1 MYVHYNVLEKLQKNV
16 FLLGFLIVATYAA
29 LAILSLT
36 AGYWAGVGSS
46 LPLTRSEFSSTAP
59 QEKTTEE
66 SKESAEGDSESES
79 DDEALGM
86 EELSAVKA
94 SMQEECKLVSLG
106 RGLLEARTNRLSF
119 PTRSL

>member
-1 MYVHYNVLEKLQKNV
+1 M

-59 QEKTTEE
+59 QEKTTGED
-66 SKESAEGDSESES
+66 KESAEGDSESES
-79 DDEALGM
+79 D
-86 EELSAVKA
+86 SAWG
-94 SMQEECKLVSLG
+94 SFSLQTYEMHDTI
-106 RGLLEARTNRLSF
+106 RILQIAIYV
-119 PTRSL
+119 